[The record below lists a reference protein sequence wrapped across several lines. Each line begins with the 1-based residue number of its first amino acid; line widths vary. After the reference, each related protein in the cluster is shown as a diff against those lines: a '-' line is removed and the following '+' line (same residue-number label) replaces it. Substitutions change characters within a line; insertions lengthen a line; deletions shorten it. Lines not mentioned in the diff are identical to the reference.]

1 MKEKLT
7 YMGAGIGIV
16 VFALFGLLPGSFI
29 GGVLG
34 LNILSQFSGAAVEPG
49 IFERILV
56 AISMLCGVLVSGLM
70 FVAAGSILG
79 WAVGSVV
86 DSVVEAGKKIRSS
99 RHSGGAH
106 GAG

>member
-1 MKEKLT
+1 MKEKFT

-16 VFALFGLLPGSFI
+16 LFALFGLLPGSFI

-34 LNILSQFSGAAVEPG
+34 LNILSRFSDFAVQPG

-79 WAVGSVV
+79 WALGSVV
-86 DSVVEAGKKIRSS
+86 DSLAQAGRKIRSS
-99 RHSGGAH
+99 RHSGDTH